1 MALSLVDSLYYPF
14 VGSTNLY
21 TYGAGYG
28 VGTRLLFTMATGTAL
43 WSAGFSST
51 VTDSRGN
58 VYSVINRSNNA
69 GSVAILHCKL
79 TVAVSAGDTLQIFPF
94 SSGEA
99 WVQVWTSDND
109 TGVTAVSAGAAG
121 GGTFVDGITPPV
133 SFSQSSGVL
142 ANGGLVL
149 GLMLFVRAGG
159 ALTLIHTGSG
169 DVANHDWVAA
179 GFTGHNSEAVW
190 VDTVPSGVNTT
201 FTQTGASGG
210 GQIYGWIAVQV
221 ILPTA
226 APPAVRSVRHTRTN
240 TGRLVL
246 ADGTSGGQIFS
257 RRYSDALPP
266 VLVQALSLDTGTTD
280 QASITTRPCQWLDVV
295 YSHNGPIKL
304 KTSKDRGRTYGAAV
318 TVAASG
324 YRNPTHAYDKQ
335 RQRFV
340 VVMQS
345 TTTSNWFVTIA
356 GLDSTGAIGTWSTPV
371 QIALGTGNNAAGVTA
386 DPDGGFTLTHVNS
399 SSQVAIIRCKSLS
412 NTGAGTWS

>member
-79 TVAVSAGDTLQIFPF
+79 TTSVSAGDTLQIFPF

-109 TGVTAVSAGAAG
+109 TGVTAVSAGAGG

-226 APPAVRSVRHTRTN
+226 APPAVRSVRHVRDHV
-240 TGRLVL
+240 GRLIV
-246 ADGTSGGQIFS
+246 AETANITSVFS
-257 RRYSDALPP
+257 RRYSDALLP
-266 VLVQALSLDTGTTD
+266 VLVQSVAVDTGTTD
-280 QASITTRPCQWLDVV
+280 QAAILCRPSLVLDVV
-295 YSHNGPIKL
+295 YGLGGAIKL
-304 KTSKDRGRTYGAAV
+304 KSSRDRGRTYGTAM
-318 TVAASG
+318 TVIASG
-324 YRNPTHAYDKQ
+324 YRNPTAAWDEA
-335 RQRFV
+335 RNLLA

-345 TTTSNWFVTIA
+345 TSNSNWYVTVA
-356 GLDSTGAIGTWSTPV
+356 TLDSAGAPGTWSTPV
-371 QIALGTGNNAAGVTA
+371 QIATGTGNYAA
-386 DPDGGFTLTHVNS
+386 DLKWNPDGGFTLSYVNAS
-399 SSQVAIIRCKSLS
+399 SAIAVLRCRNLS
-412 NTGAGTWS
+412 NAGAGTWS